1 MITFKNMLFLF
12 NTLSIISLYVSSIIT
27 FVNISKDYNG
37 TNFIVGTY
45 ILFNG
50 LVLSY
55 VQLNNEKVKKIID
68 INIQNKLYYIIFY
81 IEFICSLFML
91 TLSNI
96 VLILGCLML
105 LTSILN
111 ISYAFFI
118 DEEELLENSDQEQ
131 LHNNNEVL
139 EETNNI

>member
-1 MITFKNMLFLF
+1 MITFKNILFLF
-12 NTLSIISLYVSSIIT
+12 NTLSIISLYVSSIETYI
-27 FVNISKDYNG
+27 NISKDYNG
-37 TNFIVGTY
+37 TNFVVGTY

-55 VQLNNEKVKKIID
+55 VQLNNDKIKKIIN
-68 INIQNKLYYIIFY
+68 INIHNKLYYLIFY

-91 TLSNI
+91 TLSNL

-118 DEEELLENSDQEQ
+118 EEELLENSDQAQ
-131 LHNNNEVL
+131 LHDNEVL